1 MQRRKRRVWSAV
13 RKDAEAVR
21 TGARRGAL
29 VARRGVKKGASDS
42 YLDALARVRIE
53 DPARA
58 ALIGCRHTAHDN
70 GPGGTPE
77 RLASWQCTT
86 ARRPTAF
93 FVAQSMARGA
103 SVGGTWPGGPQS
115 AGLGVQ
121 CWLYAKIAKLD

>member
-42 YLDALARVRIE
+42 IWTRWRGYESKILLARLSL
-53 DPARA
+53 A
-58 ALIGCRHTAHDN
+58 AATAHDN

-86 ARRPTAF
+86 ASLRL
-93 FVAQSMARGA
+93 VAQSTGRDDGFGKPPAR
-103 SVGGTWPGGPQS
+103 
-115 AGLGVQ
+115 
-121 CWLYAKIAKLD
+121 

>member
-1 MQRRKRRVWSAV
+1 MQKRKRRVWSAV

-86 ARRPTAF
+86 ASLRPVPFCKLKPA
-93 FVAQSMARGA
+93 G
-103 SVGGTWPGGPQS
+103 GGTAPPPWWR
-115 AGLGVQ
+115 VQ
-121 CWLYAKIAKLD
+121 VRHLNNPT